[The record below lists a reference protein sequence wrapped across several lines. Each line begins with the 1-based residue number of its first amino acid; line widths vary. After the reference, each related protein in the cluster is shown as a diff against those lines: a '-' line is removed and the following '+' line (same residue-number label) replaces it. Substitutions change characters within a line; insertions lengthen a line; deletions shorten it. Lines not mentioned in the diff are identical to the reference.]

1 MLVPIRRHN
10 IKKLF
15 DISDLVCKLQTK
27 FPIFGIATSRYAT
40 LKENFRNF
48 FFGHFA
54 GINSRELDFTED
66 FVGIN
71 FRELSEGF
79 RGKSPSSKIF
89 AGVNLTFAL
98 RNIFPRP

>member
-71 FRELSEGF
+71 FR
-79 RGKSPSSKIF
+79 
-89 AGVNLTFAL
+89 
-98 RNIFPRP
+98 